1 MMNIQQSS
9 NEEVSVTTTSA
20 QAIKSTQMTMSG
32 SYERTQIII
41 TNTSSTA
48 VITLNKSDY
57 PAVANKG
64 VILQPNQAYIEA
76 TDGGFTC
83 WQGAIQAIGNA
94 SGTLS
99 VVQTFRARE
108 F

>member
-1 MMNIQQSS
+1 MNIQQSS
-9 NEEVSVTTTSA
+9 NEEANVTTTSA
-20 QAIKSTQMTMSG
+20 QVVKNTNTTMSG
-32 SYERTQIII
+32 SFERTQIII

-64 VILQPNQAYIEA
+64 IILQPNQAYIEA

-83 WQGAIQAIGNA
+83 WQGQIQAIGNA

-99 VVQTFRARE
+99 IVQTFRARE